1 MAIKWGTPP
10 LQMLAFRCLA
20 DHRKPLFIHKKTKTN
35 HVHNLC
41 YLYMSPPQ
49 KKKKNY
55 KCTKNYNFVVSIIN
69 DNHKEQDKQNN

>member
-49 KKKKNY
+49 KKKK
-55 KCTKNYNFVVSIIN
+55 IIN
-69 DNHKEQDKQNN
+69 VQKIIILLFPL